1 MKYAEVVVEIAAEN
15 VSRLFTYA
23 VPEGMALAPGT
34 RVLAPF
40 GPRRV
45 EGYALRIKDD
55 PGGVPPE
62 KIREIIRPLED
73 YPALL
78 PELVDDLPDESAL
91 MVVPS
96 TGKITEMA
104 FNSSS
109 ALPLITS

>member
-1 MKYAEVVVEIAAEN
+1 M
-15 VSRLFTYA
+15 LFPVFSFLA
-23 VPEGMALAPGT
+23 VPVEEVLAVLALLCVPPDLAPAA
-34 RVLAPF
+34 VLALPK
-40 GPRRV
+40 P
-45 EGYALRIKDD
+45 
-55 PGGVPPE
+55 
-62 KIREIIRPLED
+62 
-73 YPALL
+73 LL